1 MADELKQRIRIVKHV
16 PSTIDYTPADVLEV
30 EVEVPAG
37 VSLNERFD
45 RLNDD
50 TDRMLQRW
58 KSPFQDRK
66 TATSG
71 SEPSVVEEA
80 PASLNPEGLPWKKN
94 HYGEWVFA
102 NISGAEPLVELLKK
116 DKTVTIGDY
125 THSLSGATKQFIN
138 RKKVA
143 QKETEKRGG

>member
-1 MADELKQRIRIVKHV
+1 MADELKQRIRVVKHI

-30 EVEVPAG
+30 EVEVPVG

-71 SEPSVVEEA
+71 SESPGVEA
-80 PASLNPEGLPWKKN
+80 HGSLNPDGLPWKKN

-102 NISGAEPLVELLKK
+102 NLSGAEPLVELLKK
-116 DKTVTIGDY
+116 DKAVTIGDWAY
-125 THSLSGATKQFIN
+125 SLSGANKEFIN
-138 RKKVA
+138 RKKVV
-143 QKETEKRGG
+143 QKEAEKRGG